1 MTFRFSVRF
10 QIPQLSEKRRQRRD
24 MSSPKPYT
32 KRNSRMTV
40 SPRNSLEPKHPPKP
54 HSQPISFS
62 KLKNTWTGLPAG
74 QRKMRTMPGNSG
86 PPARALGRHSKR
98 RGKHQFHLAPPG
110 DRVRSLLVEQEKAR
124 LTRRRN
130 SNPRKPQPP
139 GGDPGSQQNTGGCR
153 GHVLPRRR
161 NADRFVQLE
170 KPLNPRGL
178 RP

>member
-1 MTFRFSVRF
+1 MRKIGFPKKT
-10 QIPQLSEKRRQRRD
+10 SESNMREFPSKW
-24 MSSPKPYT
+24 SF
-32 KRNSRMTV
+32 
-40 SPRNSLEPKHPPKP
+40 LEPKHPPKS

-74 QRKMRTMPGNSG
+74 QRKMRTMPGNSE

-98 RGKHQFHLAPPG
+98 RGKHQFHLAPLG
-110 DRVRSLLVEQEKAR
+110 DRVRSPLVEQEKAR

-130 SNPRKPQPP
+130 SNPQKPQPP
-139 GGDPGSQQNTGGCR
+139 GGEPCSQQNTGSCR

-170 KPLNPRGL
+170 KSLNPRGL